1 MVGCWEGRR
10 GAKKSDAVLTA
21 SKKKN
26 KSEKERRPRASKRAR
41 TAARRRLKERRR
53 RGARERG
60 HSLRSSSGTSLSLSL
75 LAGSAQISGEATCV
89 CAFLL
94 SGRVSLLPPPVPGSP
109 RASAAHTQ
117 TTSSA
122 ASVIRQGRARRVRT
136 WRRAV
141 PRAARS
147 ALRSFG
153 RARTCVVRDAS
164 PDYRLCFS
172 FLFFFIICPC
182 HRCVITFGS
191 VFFSVFFPTTPDT
204 WINESN
210 ETRRSGPSSPAAFES
225 SMRVV

>member
-136 WRRAV
+136 WRRALLFSPV

-172 FLFFFIICPC
+172 FLFFYYLPLS
-182 HRCVITFGS
+182 S
-191 VFFSVFFPTTPDT
+191 VCDYVWFSFFFCIFPNNARYVD
-204 WINESN
+204 
-210 ETRRSGPSSPAAFES
+210 
-225 SMRVV
+225 